1 MSVWL
6 WIQPGNKAWKV
17 ILDYEKGTILVYD
30 EKSEILLEKRGLSR
44 AVISIVENNFLSAVA
59 TRLPEL
65 ESEEQISSSTK
76 TAISM
81 DNPMY
86 L

>member
-6 WIQPGNKAWKV
+6 WLQPGNKAWKV
-17 ILDYEKGTILVYD
+17 ILDYQMGTIKVYNEKGET
-30 EKSEILLEKRGLSR
+30 LLEKKGLSR

-59 TRLPEL
+59 TRLSDIDSDEGV
-65 ESEEQISSSTK
+65 STVPR
-76 TAISM
+76 TAIGL

-86 L
+86 V

>member
-6 WIQPGNKAWKV
+6 WMQPGNKAWKV
-17 ILDYEKGTILVYD
+17 ILDYEKGTIVVYD
-30 EKSEILLEKRGLSR
+30 EKGEILLEKRGLSR
-44 AVISIVENNFLSAVA
+44 AVISIVENNFLAAVA
-59 TRLPEL
+59 TKLSEFGEEGGL
-65 ESEEQISSSTK
+65 STESKS
-76 TAISM
+76 AISI